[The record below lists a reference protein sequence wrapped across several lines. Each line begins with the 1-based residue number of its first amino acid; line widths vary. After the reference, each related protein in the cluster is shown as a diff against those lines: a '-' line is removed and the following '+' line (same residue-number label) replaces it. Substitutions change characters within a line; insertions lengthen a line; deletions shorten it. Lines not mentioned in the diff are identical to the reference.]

1 VVAWASNNNNCPMIC
16 LANLDDATI
25 RSGCRLWW
33 SDDDGTGD
41 DDDDLG
47 TVVSDGAVV
56 LVLVVVVVV
65 VAIVVERSSSM
76 GLGYQYG
83 INNVCVMAKEN
94 HASIMAVA
102 MAWWDGGG
110 AVVATTTA
118 AVAAAVVTL
127 AFTVFRG
134 VVFLEEV
141 GW

>member
-1 VVAWASNNNNCPMIC
+1 VDSTYKADVVAWASNNNNCPMIC

-33 SDDDGTGD
+33 SDDDD
-41 DDDDLG
+41 DDDVNLG
-47 TVVSDGAVV
+47 TVVSDGSVV
-56 LVLVVVVVV
+56 LVL
-65 VAIVVERSSSM
+65 VERSSSM

-94 HASIMAVA
+94 QAMIMAVA

-110 AVVATTTA
+110 AVVVATTATA
-118 AVAAAVVTL
+118 VVVVTL
-127 AFTVFRG
+127 ASTVFRE
-134 VVFLEEV
+134 VVFLEVV